1 MAGSGG
7 TFRVAVLS
15 RNKRQSTRQMM
26 DSDYMD
32 CLIDFYPV
40 DSLQEIGEKFL
51 KVRDAYD
58 GILTSGLFSDRI
70 IACNNDIG
78 ISHRYVAASAENYY
92 RQILLQLMH
101 HPELELSRIRLD
113 LMERGQN
120 LAQII
125 ESNAL
130 VTLMHDEH
138 ARVYK
143 MNPSEVVAFEQEML
157 ARHEWAIRH
166 GNYQLFMTRS
176 PIADAMFARYNV
188 KYVYVDFTHEEVTD
202 ALKSLR
208 KDMQLKR
215 LKGGQI
221 ACIRLEIVR
230 EDSAEKREKLKSVLE
245 EYQRQYKRVLSGWQE
260 RENGFLLMTDA
271 RTVDEITHVRR
282 YSSLSGFLGSRM
294 GREVLVGYG
303 IGNTV
308 QDAEENAAAA
318 INYHRSAPMDASWA
332 YLVDE
337 NGQVNSLDTNVVEIS
352 PGDLGKSLPSKS
364 AGVLESTVNR
374 IARTAHLSSRIVMH
388 LIMALR
394 RENRREAGSEWLIR
408 EMGVSP
414 RTANKILSN
423 LEKAGYAE
431 ITGRTM
437 QVSKG
442 RPSNIYRFRF
452 EQEEQA

>member
-1 MAGSGG
+1 MAGIGG
-7 TFRVAVLS
+7 SFRVAVIS

-26 DSDYMD
+26 GSGYMD
-32 CLIDFYPV
+32 CLVDFYPV

-51 KVRDAYD
+51 QVRDAYD
-58 GILTSGLFSDRI
+58 GILTSGLFSDRM
-70 IACNNDIG
+70 IAYYNDIG

-125 ESNAL
+125 ERNSL
-130 VTLMHDEH
+130 VTLMHEEH
-138 ARVYK
+138 AKVYK
-143 MNPSEVVAFEQEML
+143 MTPSEVMAFEQEML
-157 ARHEWAIRH
+157 SRHEWAIRH

-176 PIADAMFARYNV
+176 PIADALFARNNV
-188 KYVYVDFTHEEVTD
+188 QYVYVDFTQEEVTD

-208 KDMQLKR
+208 KDMQMKR
-215 LKGGQI
+215 LQGGQV
-221 ACIRLEIVR
+221 ACIRLEIAVG
-230 EDSAEKREKLKSVLE
+230 DSEEKRERLRRVLE
-245 EYQRQYKRVLSGWQE
+245 EYQQVFKRVFSTGWQE
-260 RENGFLLMTDA
+260 RENGFLLFTDA
-271 RTVDEITHVRR
+271 RTIDEITHVRR

-294 GREVLVGYG
+294 GGEVLVGYG

-308 QDAEENAAAA
+308 KDAEENADAA
-318 INYHRSAPMDASWA
+318 ISYRRSAPADQALA

-337 NGQVNSLDTNVVEIS
+337 NGQVSSLDTNILETPQDGS
-352 PGDLGKSLPSKS
+352 GTARLPRNN
-364 AGVLESTVNR
+364 GVLESAVNR
-374 IARTAHLSSRIVMH
+374 IAHAAHLSSRTVMN
-388 LIMALR
+388 LMLALR

-408 EMGVSP
+408 EMGLSP
-414 RTANKILSN
+414 RMANKVLSN

-431 ITGRTM
+431 VTGRTM

-442 RPSNIYRFRF
+442 RPTNIYRFRF
-452 EQEEQA
+452 EE